1 MAELI
6 MGFDFGTTRI
16 GVAVGQRITAS
27 ASPVAVIRA
36 RDGKPDWQALDSLV
50 TEWQP
55 SLFVVGLPLNMDGT
69 MSEMAEAAMKFARR
83 LMGRYQVPH
92 EMMDERLST
101 FEARQLEDDTSALD
115 ATAAKLILESWLGT
129 Q

>member
-27 ASPVAVIRA
+27 ASSVAVIRA